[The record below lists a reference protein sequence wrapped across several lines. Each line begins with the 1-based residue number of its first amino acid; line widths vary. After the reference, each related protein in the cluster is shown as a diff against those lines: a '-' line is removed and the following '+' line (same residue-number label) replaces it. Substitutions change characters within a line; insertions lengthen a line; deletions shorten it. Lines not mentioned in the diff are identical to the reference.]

1 MKLVRSKSHLVQLCA
16 FMTYCSLAI
25 GAYASPV
32 RAENITMAFPTYQP
46 PFTLIGDADHS
57 HDREGIWLD
66 IVREALAY
74 KGHTF
79 TPRIVPYNRFASELN
94 SNHVSA
100 VAIVKGELPPLFVAE
115 ETVYF
120 KNFVITHKDLDR
132 EIKSLKDLA
141 GLELVSWQGAKSDLG
156 KEFADIVPELALY
169 RETAYQD
176 TQVRVFVRRRVDA
189 IIIDENIFKYF
200 ARESGHSSDE
210 YVYNDVIGGRL
221 GFSTGFLSED
231 IRDDFNEGL
240 ESLKSSGRYD
250 AIYHF
255 YGQEYV
261 VQ

>member
-1 MKLVRSKSHLVQLCA
+1 MKLVRNKSHLVRFFVL
-16 FMTYCSLAI
+16 MTYCTLAI

-32 RAENITMAFPTYQP
+32 RGENITMAFPTYQP
-46 PFTLIGDADHS
+46 PFTLIGESDIS

-74 KGHTF
+74 KGHTL
-79 TPRIVPYNRFASELN
+79 TPRIVPYNRFASELKTN
-94 SNHVSA
+94 QASA

-115 ETVYF
+115 ETVHF
-120 KNFVITHKDLDR
+120 KNYVISHRDLDR
-132 EIKSLKDLA
+132 EIKSLKDLT

-156 KEFADIVPELALY
+156 KAFADIIPELALY
-169 RETAYQD
+169 REIAYQD

-200 ARESGHSSDE
+200 ARKDGHSSDE
-210 YVYNDVIGGRL
+210 YVFNDIVGGRL
-221 GFSTGFLSED
+221 GFSAGFSSEP

-240 ESLKSSGRYD
+240 KTLKSSGRYD

-255 YGQEYV
+255 YSQEYI